1 MFVTAKTQ
9 LYLKQNI
16 QFEPLFNHWY
26 VWFHLIPPATA
37 ALNLSQRYLNV
48 MTSYVNS
55 PFLHVAA
62 VKDPDMRGGPFI
74 DLGGKRIDE
83 VRALIRE
90 TRERHAPLLEF
101 AEAVNSLHRLLGDK
115 ARGMPLHPLY
125 AEVPAPLRG
134 YVELVYDLTNQP
146 SFRLLE
152 ALLYQ
157 SPYYSLE
164 AQSIELSQVEEDHG
178 RPFILSTPRL
188 PQEHVLH
195 LPIPFA
201 RSGLDAL
208 FKMKKLPG
216 TFELAVEQLGVPT
229 EGESLFRT
237 FFTETP
243 PPDYEPY
250 QDDSFRIR
258 YFGHACILLESA
270 AVSILLDP
278 ILSYSYQAGI
288 SRYTYLDLPDSI
300 DYVLITH
307 AHQDHILLE
316 TMLQL
321 RHKTQCFVVP
331 RNADGLLQDPSLQ
344 LALENLGFA
353 NVIEMR
359 DLQEIS
365 IPGGA
370 ITALPFL
377 GEHHDLSIQ
386 SKACFLIRLEGKS
399 ILVLADSCN
408 IDPYLYDHLHDLY
421 GDMDTL
427 FLGMECDGAP
437 LSWAYGPLFPEPPE
451 RGIDKARRARGCNFE
466 EALALVERFHFKE
479 VYVYAMGQ
487 EPWLHHILDNN
498 LGEDSNPIIQSKK
511 LIEVCRSRGIG
522 AEFLFG
528 EKEILA
534 GGR

>member
-1 MFVTAKTQ
+1 MYPSSKTR

-16 QFEPLFNHWY
+16 QVEPLFNHWY
-26 VWFHLIPPATA
+26 VWIHLIPPATA
-37 ALNLSQRYLNV
+37 ALNLSERYLPV
-48 MTSYVNS
+48 MTSYVHS

-62 VKDPDMRGGPFI
+62 IQDPAMRGGPFI
-74 DLGGKRIDE
+74 DLGGERVEE
-83 VRALIRE
+83 VRSLIQT
-90 TRERHAPLLEF
+90 TRESQAPLLRF
-101 AEAVNSLHRLLGDK
+101 AEALKSLNRLLREK
-115 ARGMPLHPLY
+115 ARGMPLQPLY
-125 AEVPAPLRG
+125 AEIPAPLRG
-134 YVELVYDLTNQP
+134 YVELVYDLNHQP

-152 ALLYQ
+152 ALLYK

-164 AQSIELSQVEEDHG
+164 AQSIGLSRIDGDRG

-188 PQEHVLH
+188 PKDEVLR

-201 RSGLDAL
+201 SSSLDAL
-208 FKMKKLPG
+208 FQMKKTPAS
-216 TFELAVEQLGVPT
+216 FESAAEHLGVTPEQET
-229 EGESLFRT
+229 LFRE

-243 PPDYEPY
+243 PPEYEPY
-250 QDDSFRIR
+250 RGDAFRIR

-270 AVSILLDP
+270 QVSILLDP
-278 ILSYSYQAGI
+278 ILSYTYEADL
-288 SRYTYLDLPDSI
+288 SRYTYLDLPDRI

-321 RHKTQCFVVP
+321 RHKTECFLVP
-331 RNADGLLQDPSLQ
+331 RNADGFLQDPSLQ
-344 LALENLGFA
+344 LALQNLGFA

-359 DLQEIS
+359 DLQEIP

-370 ITALPFL
+370 IAALPFL

-386 SKACFLIRLEGKS
+386 SKTCYLIRLGGKK
-399 ILVLADSCN
+399 ILALADSCN
-408 IDPYLYDHLHDLY
+408 IDPKLYDHLHELY

-466 EALALVERFHFKE
+466 EANALVARFGFKE

-487 EPWLHHILDNN
+487 EPWLRHILDNE
-498 LGEDSNPIIQSKK
+498 LGEDANPIIQSGK
-511 LIEVCRSRGIG
+511 LIEACRTRNIT
-522 AEFLFG
+522 AEYLFG
-528 EKEILA
+528 EKEILVEA
-534 GGR
+534 D